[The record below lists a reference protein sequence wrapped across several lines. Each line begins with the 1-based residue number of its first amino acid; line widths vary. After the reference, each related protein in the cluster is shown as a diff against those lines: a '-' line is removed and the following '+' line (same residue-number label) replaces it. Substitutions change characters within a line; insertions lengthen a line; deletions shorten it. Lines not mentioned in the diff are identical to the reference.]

1 MYYLKN
7 KLLLLLIILFSIV
20 LVGCEKKEYTTN
32 VITEENIIKQEE
44 KEYYVYFYKD
54 NCKYCEDVFD
64 IVNEYLNNPTELK
77 LYVCK
82 IGPDSVINKA
92 AEKGQ
97 GQGPNGKYYVDHVI
111 DYEELYIAGA
121 PSLIK
126 VRFNG
131 AIYECFFV
139 TSGRKNIIQYFTD
152 LNNKE
157 EK

>member
-20 LVGCEKKEYTTN
+20 LVGCENKEYTSN
-32 VITEENIIKQEE
+32 VITEENIMKQEE

-82 IGPDSVINKA
+82 IGPGSVINKT
-92 AEKGQ
+92 AESGN

-121 PSLIK
+121 PSLIR